1 MKNYN
6 YKQFAACAMSVLLA
20 ACSQTPAPS
29 DHSGSGGWEE
39 PNKGRY
45 GQDKD
50 SHPTRLPTL
59 LEMTDPEPKAEI
71 LSRGGNKPYN
81 IYGVDYVPLVGL
93 DNYDEVGVASWY
105 GNKFHGHKTSNGEEY
120 NVFAMSAAH
129 KTLPLPSYVRVTNL
143 DTNQSAIVRVN
154 DRGPFHDDRI
164 IDLSYSA
171 AYKIGMLGKGTAR
184 VRVELMAS
192 PAMAGQETY
201 AMGLG
206 SPSRNKFEETTLVS
220 NPAGPRPNAQAVAAL
235 NRASAPATV
244 PAHQPVSA
252 PAFSAGKVSGCYIQL
267 VASGNKAKLEQLGAQ
282 LRQRHA
288 VATEINDGN
297 GIFRLLAGPMTSAA
311 AATALLQ
318 QLKTSDYPSAYITDK
333 NSCS

>member
-1 MKNYN
+1 MKL
-6 YKQFAACAMSVLLA
+6 KIITALSLSLLIS
-20 ACSQTPAPS
+20 ACSQTPKPS
-29 DHSGSGGWEE
+29 SDSSANQSWEE

-45 GQDKD
+45 SQDKD

-59 LEMTDPEPKAEI
+59 LEMTDPEPKAEL

-81 IYGVDYVPLVGL
+81 IYGVDYSPLVGITE
-93 DNYDEVGVASWY
+93 YDEVGIASWY

-154 DRGPFHDDRI
+154 DRGPFHNDRI

-171 AYKIGMLGKGTAR
+171 AYKIGMMGKGTAR
-184 VRVELMAS
+184 VRVELLAS
-192 PAMAGQETY
+192 PAMAGQDTY

-220 NPAGPRPNAQAVAAL
+220 NPATPRPGLSQPLPAAVAAPT
-235 NRASAPATV
+235 APAYQ
-244 PAHQPVSA
+244 AA
-252 PAFSAGKVSGCYIQL
+252 PAVARAGKVSGCYIQL
-267 VASGNKAKLEQLGAQ
+267 VASGNKARLQQLGEQ
-282 LRQRHA
+282 ISQRHA

-311 AATALLQ
+311 AAGALLD
-318 QLKTSDYPSAYITDK
+318 QLKSADYPSAYITDR